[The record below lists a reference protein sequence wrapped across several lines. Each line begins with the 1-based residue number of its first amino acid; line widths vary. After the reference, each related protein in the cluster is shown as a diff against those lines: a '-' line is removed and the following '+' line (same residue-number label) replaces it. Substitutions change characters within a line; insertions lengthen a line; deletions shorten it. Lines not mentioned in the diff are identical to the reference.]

1 MPLPMWQRLSSDPDD
16 GVGANTK
23 HPDTKRSYVL
33 RSFIFCELCGH
44 RMHGKTRRQTAYY
57 ACQPS
62 GNLGRGAERKYGD
75 HPVSLWVREESLLEG
90 VLGFFSER
98 VFGPNR
104 RDLLEADL
112 RRSESSEDK
121 EAFRRLKS
129 LEKAIGQFESRQ
141 ARLIRSLE
149 LDDDPQGAMFR
160 QIRDRM
166 QQLENERREKL
177 EELEALRREQ
187 PDAVPGSPGLLDEL
201 PVTEEQLVPAPEIVL
216 RDLFE
221 AFRLEVRYNKVSSW
235 ATCRVAINEEG
246 IEGLVAHSAELLQ
259 SAARP
264 LQPSGGKCSLL
275 VGAPNRSLFELARPE
290 VSRGEL
296 VIAGGF
302 SRLFLRRDTG
312 SVASLD
318 VRIWMMR
325 RFVSFARTGRKGRQ
339 LSKALV
345 HVEAT
350 YDLVAPA

>member
-1 MPLPMWQRLSSDPDD
+1 MFDAAADVAVAEQRSRD
-16 GVGANTK
+16 GGGANTK

-62 GNLGRGAERKYGD
+62 GNLGRGAERRYGD
-75 HPVSLWVREESLLEG
+75 HPVSIWVREESLLEG

-121 EAFRRLKS
+121 EALRRLKS
-129 LEKAIGQFESRQ
+129 LEKAIGQFEGRQ

-160 QIRDRM
+160 QIRNRM

-201 PVTEEQLVPAPEIVL
+201 PVTEEQLAPAPEIVL

-259 SAARP
+259 SGGRP
-264 LQPSGGKCSLL
+264 PQLSGGKRSLL
-275 VGAPNRSLFELARPE
+275 VGAPGRIRTRRERTRPAGSRGVLIISGGFELPK
-290 VSRGEL
+290 SPW
-296 VIAGGF
+296 
-302 SRLFLRRDTG
+302 T
-312 SVASLD
+312 
-318 VRIWMMR
+318 
-325 RFVSFARTGRKGRQ
+325 
-339 LSKALV
+339 
-345 HVEAT
+345 H
-350 YDLVAPA
+350 